1 MKISNLT
8 NKTSLEIQDTDL
20 LVIEDAEDTKSVTVK
35 EFRDYLI
42 NQGVSKNTKLLINN
56 MLDSVINSLKTSKY
70 IITEL
75 LTYQMAAT
83 VNEEKSIYI
92 KFKNPE
98 TDEWL
103 TKQEIMDI
111 LCPDPETEL
120 YTKKFVIRVLVN
132 GEYID
137 STDYSIHDGH
147 ELDDIVP
154 RNLVGYIK
162 ADFHDLSQNE
172 IAGITYSDIII
183 TVEDTEI
190 TISIPIED
198 VHSYEFI
205 GNPESFNNNVSYTQ
219 EI

>member
-20 LVIEDAEDTKSVTVK
+20 LVIEDAEGTKSVTVK

-111 LCPDPETEL
+111 LVPNPETEMF
-120 YTKKFVIRVLVN
+120 TKKFVIRVLVN

-162 ADFHDLSQNE
+162 ADFYDLTQNE

-190 TISIPIED
+190 TITLPVED